1 MILGNFAFE
10 NDDSLNVQSI
20 KTYFRQCNRRK
31 SNNKGFFSSFL
42 TNIVK
47 CRAYKLVR
55 LGFT

>member
-20 KTYFRQCNRRK
+20 KTYFRQYNVKK

-42 TNIVK
+42 TNFVK
-47 CRAYKLVR
+47 RREYKLAR